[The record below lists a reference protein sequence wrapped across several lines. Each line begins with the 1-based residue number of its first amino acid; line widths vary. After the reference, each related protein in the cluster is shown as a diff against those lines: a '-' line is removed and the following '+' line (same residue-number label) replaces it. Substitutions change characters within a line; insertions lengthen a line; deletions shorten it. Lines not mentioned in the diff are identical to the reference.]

1 MLDKE
6 KKNEIFNELKKEL
19 SEGSENLN
27 KKNALAENFK
37 KRKKKKF
44 KNKKNNI
51 NKLPDLKTEDEKI
64 KEEVVE
70 KFYNSTEF
78 LDFKESLLEDP
89 IKRKFLIEQ
98 LPNLRSSSYTT
109 ITNDEFI
116 ELKMNHPQ
124 LKAFV
129 VDPNYDEITLGKSG
143 SCYFIRPIYKEEY
156 QEFLKEV
163 GDYSTHVEEFQLFCL
178 LKCVMFPKLTE
189 EEIIKMPAGRS
200 LSMYHIIKEMSD
212 LNKKFQIIE
221 V

>member
-78 LDFKESLLEDP
+78 LVFKESLLEDP
-89 IKRKFLIEQ
+89 VKRKFLIEQ

>member
-19 SEGSENLN
+19 SDGHEDLD
-27 KKNALAENFK
+27 KKNAPAENFK

-44 KNKKNNI
+44 KNKNNNI
-51 NKLPDLKTEDEKI
+51 NKLPDLRTENEKI

>member
-19 SEGSENLN
+19 SEGSEVLD
-27 KKNALAENFK
+27 KKNAPAENFK

-178 LKCVMFPKLTE
+178 LKCVMFPKLAE

>member
-27 KKNALAENFK
+27 KKNAPAENFK

-89 IKRKFLIEQ
+89 VKRKFLIEQ

>member
-19 SEGSENLN
+19 SDGPENLD
-27 KKNALAENFK
+27 KKNAPAENFK

-51 NKLPDLKTEDEKI
+51 NKLPDLRTEDEKI

-89 IKRKFLIEQ
+89 VKRKFLIEQ

>member
-27 KKNALAENFK
+27 KKNAPAENFK

-178 LKCVMFPKLTE
+178 LKCVMFPKLAE

>member
-19 SEGSENLN
+19 SDGPENLD
-27 KKNALAENFK
+27 KKNAPAENFK

-178 LKCVMFPKLTE
+178 LKCVMFPKLTG

>member
-27 KKNALAENFK
+27 KKNAPAENFK

-51 NKLPDLKTEDEKI
+51 NKLPELKTEDEKI

-89 IKRKFLIEQ
+89 VKRKFLIEQ

>member
-19 SEGSENLN
+19 FEGSGVLD

-51 NKLPDLKTEDEKI
+51 NKLPDLRTEDEKI
-64 KEEVVE
+64 KEEVVK

-89 IKRKFLIEQ
+89 VKRKFLIEQ

-109 ITNDEFI
+109 ITNDEFV

-156 QEFLKEV
+156 QEFLKDV

>member
-19 SEGSENLN
+19 SEGSEVLD
-27 KKNALAENFK
+27 KKNAPAENFK

-51 NKLPDLKTEDEKI
+51 NKLPYLKTEDERI

-89 IKRKFLIEQ
+89 VKRKFLIEQ

>member
-89 IKRKFLIEQ
+89 VKRKFLIEQ

>member
-19 SEGSENLN
+19 SDSHENLD
-27 KKNALAENFK
+27 KKNAPAENFK

-44 KNKKNNI
+44 KNKKKNI

-89 IKRKFLIEQ
+89 VKRKFLIEQ

-156 QEFLKEV
+156 QEFLKNV

>member
-27 KKNALAENFK
+27 KKNAPAENFK

-89 IKRKFLIEQ
+89 VKRKFLIEQ

-156 QEFLKEV
+156 QEFLKNV

>member
-27 KKNALAENFK
+27 KKNAPAENFK

-44 KNKKNNI
+44 KNKKKNI

-89 IKRKFLIEQ
+89 VKRKFLIEQ

>member
-27 KKNALAENFK
+27 KKNAPAENFK

>member
-6 KKNEIFNELKKEL
+6 KKNEIFNKLKKEL

-27 KKNALAENFK
+27 KKNAPAENFK

-89 IKRKFLIEQ
+89 VKRKFLIEQ

-156 QEFLKEV
+156 QEFLKNV

>member
-89 IKRKFLIEQ
+89 VKRKFLIEQ

-156 QEFLKEV
+156 QEFLKNV